1 MEKLCLNCGE
11 KVIGRSDKKFCSDQC
26 RSTYYNQQNQETN
39 SFIRSVINILKK
51 NRRILA
57 ELNPKGKAKVKMTD
71 LLLRGFDFKY
81 YTNVYKTK
89 TGNVYFFCFDQGY
102 LKIDDE
108 YYALVVRQEFV

>member
-1 MEKLCLNCGE
+1 MEKFCLNCGE

-26 RSTYYNQQNQETN
+26 RSAYYNQNNQEEN
-39 SFIRSVINILKK
+39 SFVRGVVNILKK

-57 ELNPKGKAKVKMTD
+57 ALNPNGKARVRQSE
-71 LLLRGFDFKY
+71 LLQQGFDFKY
-81 YTNVYKTK
+81 VTNIYKTK
-89 TGNVYFFCFDQGY
+89 TGNEYFFCFDQGY